1 VAGTESC
8 CGSRIST
15 VPTIGSRATL
25 FQYVARGWLP
35 LLGPPDAYFSTCN
48 HDDAATAVVTAL
60 NLASGI
66 YNVVDNEPMTHRQ
79 FGEVLA
85 AIVGVPMPKT
95 PPQWLVPLTGGLGE
109 TMARSLRIS
118 NAKLRQMG
126 GWAPKY
132 ATSREGWAAVCQ
144 SSSIGAIMRPP
155 HARGGGRKEQAS

>member
-1 VAGTESC
+1 M
-8 CGSRIST
+8 
-15 VPTIGSRATL
+15 
-25 FQYVARGWLP
+25 
-35 LLGPPDAYFSTCN
+35 
-48 HDDAATAVVTAL
+48 TAL

-95 PPQWLVPLTGGLGE
+95 PPQWLVPLTGSVGE

-126 GWAPKY
+126 GWAPQH
-132 ATSREGWAAVCQ
+132 ATSREGWAAVCR
-144 SSSIGAIMRPP
+144 SSGFERPD
-155 HARGGGRKEQAS
+155 R